1 MQKIAAENN
10 LSTTAF
16 LVPNSTNDGYELRW
30 FTIEMEIDL
39 CGHATLAAAHIIFT
53 EMSSMNEKINFET
66 KKAGV
71 LTVTRKNEEALY
83 TLNFPACP
91 ATKVDLPDVLLS
103 ALGSTIAP
111 VEVYKAR
118 DYMLVY
124 EKEADIKQLSPNF
137 MALVKVD
144 VFGVIVTAPGDE
156 VDFVSRFFAPS
167 IGIPEDSVTGSSHCS
182 LVPYWSE
189 RLGKTQ
195 LHAQQISARKGEL
208 WCENKG
214 DRVLLSG
221 KAVTYLKGEL
231 NI

>member
-1 MQKIAAENN
+1 VFTDRLFGGNPAGVCPLDKWLPDALMQKIAAENN

-103 ALGSTIAP
+103 A
-111 VEVYKAR
+111 
-118 DYMLVY
+118 
-124 EKEADIKQLSPNF
+124 
-137 MALVKVD
+137 
-144 VFGVIVTAPGDE
+144 
-156 VDFVSRFFAPS
+156 
-167 IGIPEDSVTGSSHCS
+167 
-182 LVPYWSE
+182 
-189 RLGKTQ
+189 
-195 LHAQQISARKGEL
+195 
-208 WCENKG
+208 
-214 DRVLLSG
+214 
-221 KAVTYLKGEL
+221 
-231 NI
+231 